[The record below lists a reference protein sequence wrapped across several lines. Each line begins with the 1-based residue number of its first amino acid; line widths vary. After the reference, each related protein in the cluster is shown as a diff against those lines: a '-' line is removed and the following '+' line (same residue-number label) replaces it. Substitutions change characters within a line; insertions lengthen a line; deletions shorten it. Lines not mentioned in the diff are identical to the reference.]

1 MINNLP
7 PAPSR
12 GDDPDVFVGKA
23 DAWMAALPG
32 FGREANELADKFN
45 TVAGI
50 GALGY
55 QPPVP
60 YAAGIHLV
68 VATQTVQYGENTYA
82 AILGELPFITSGNF
96 ETGKFRLIQGVTA
109 TDLAAPG
116 GADGVG
122 VQQPGIGAVLRT
134 LGKKSGDLMTPRD
147 YGAVV
152 DGVADD
158 STAVARMVAAGA
170 GLSMPVVVPKRARNS
185 LVLTG
190 VERYK
195 TVWSE
200 PWETDYIA
208 ACMNDAYAGLRVDI
222 DCFGD
227 STMFGSDTANLA
239 TQAPEPSPARL
250 EIVLRRFYANN
261 NIHVR
266 NMAVPGTTVRQML
279 AGDDASGSTFEARI
293 AASPAKIVYVNHC
306 INSCQLLDS
315 ADGYKRDL
323 HQVAEIIRK
332 HGKSP
337 VFCTPNP
344 MLPTII
350 GDRRKALQL
359 KAYAEAMRQV
369 CREAGI
375 PLVDNFA
382 WVTSMLAT
390 GEYSTL
396 ELLPDGCHPSNFLYG
411 VMGQNLA
418 VPLICPDGGFTDAH
432 QFLPAMSS
440 QVLGTAPVP
449 VLSKNSRLGGAIVT
463 GAVGSQNI
471 RMAFVVEQA
480 GLDIYMAI
488 PVWGQGAE
496 VASISVDRISS
507 GASFSFND
515 SHRTA
520 GRFIQDYEVR
530 LLRDTQPG
538 LHFVEFEATS
548 GAVGLYYIRTRKTRR
563 EKVFGISGQFNYRQR
578 LITDFEFY
586 PTVANAI
593 FLFDEIPTPRLER
606 PLRIEAGAT
615 WQKGTGIVLSG
626 LYTTDNVNS
635 QPQLEA
641 GIIVGLDSDGYA
653 CIWENRGGM
662 YAKLVTGTVNY
673 AGTEQTFYIRA
684 TGGRFGTVEL
694 YINSALIGI
703 ATLTRPYWGGLLGL
717 WTESGTGVFKVNR
730 IDYLNDGQ

>member
-82 AILGELPFITSGNF
+82 ASLGELPFITSGNF

-306 INSCQLLDS
+306 INSCRLLDS

-538 LHFVEFEATS
+538 LHFVEFEASS
-548 GAVGLYYIRTRKTRR
+548 GAVGLYYVRTRKTRR

-626 LYTTDNVNS
+626 LYTTDNVDS